1 MSFFWKLG
9 FKIPW
14 FIEYSQNARILK
26 MRAFPKCAHSQWRG
40 VIYWRGKIRF
50 RIFKKTSSQKSRS
63 SFLKIDFQ
71 NSSKTRNHFSDNF
84 SRNFSK
90 NKFWDVFKIPTRKE
104 KSCFKKTK
112 ILRGLYLV
120 KKHLQDWKD
129 ALEGSIQ
136 KNTPKNIT
144 TSNMNVN
151 FFKPKGQK
159 LYPSQRIL
167 KHTHPAFYSQSSA
180 RSLMIKVDRLGVAG
194 RQDADVA

>member
-1 MSFFWKLG
+1 M
-9 FKIPW
+9 
-14 FIEYSQNARILK
+14 
-26 MRAFPKCAHSQWRG
+26 
-40 VIYWRGKIRF
+40 
-50 RIFKKTSSQKSRS
+50 
-63 SFLKIDFQ
+63 
-71 NSSKTRNHFSDNF
+71 SSKFPPEKKNHAS
-84 SRNFSK
+84 
-90 NKFWDVFKIPTRKE
+90 
-104 KSCFKKTK
+104 KKTK